1 MGRDISVC
9 HPRLQVKAIQLV
21 GECEKQG
28 LKIKVT
34 DCFRSREE
42 QDALY
47 AKGRTVPPIGKKYTV
62 TNAPGSSYS
71 SHHMWGT
78 AFDFCRND
86 GRDAYDDRDGFFS
99 KVGAIG
105 KNLGLEWGGDW
116 SSLVDKPHFQLPDWG
131 SNTSRLRMIYGTP
144 DVFMR
149 SAVWERGNVTEIV
162 NGGEDFNMPLIRK
175 GSRGKAVQIW
185 QVIIGV
191 TADGI
196 FGSNTEAATW
206 LFQQNAGLAVDG
218 IVGKNSWKAGLES
231 VV

>member
-9 HPRLQVKAIQLV
+9 HPRLQVKAIQLA

-47 AKGRTVPPIGKKYTV
+47 AQGRTEPGNIV
-62 TNAPGSSYS
+62 TNARVSSYS

-78 AFDFCRND
+78 AFDICRND
-86 GRDAYDDRDGFFS
+86 GRGAYDDGDGFFTR
-99 KVGAIG
+99 VGAIG
-105 KNLGLEWGGDW
+105 KGLGLEWGGDW
-116 SSLVDKPHFQLPDWG
+116 TSPVDKPHFQLPDWG
-131 SNTSRLRMIYGTP
+131 STTAMLRTIYRTP
-144 DVFMR
+144 DVFRR
-149 SAVWERGNVTEIV
+149 SAEWSAGNAAPDDA
-162 NGGEDFNMPLIRK
+162 GKEDHDMPLIRK

-185 QVIIGV
+185 QVVIGV